1 MAREARRQGSMP
13 AGKKA
18 RRKGG
23 NETRR
28 QRGTLFG
35 GMEATRHSRRQDGK
49 QAGKAAS
56 KEARRQGS
64 KEAGRQRGSEKT
76 RQGGNLFG
84 GKVARSQPRNLQR
97 RQVSQ
102 KQRSKEAIEEAR
114 RQARRQRSKQA
125 GKETMRARRSTQ
137 QQRQSPGGE
146 AQGYTHCARV
156 ARAGPRP
163 DLKRKHAKHDGLPIG
178 GGPRYAMRMRT
189 LRREP

>member
-1 MAREARRQGSMP
+1 MKTGILFLETSKMAREARRQGSMP

-84 GKVARSQPRNLQR
+84 GKVARSQPRNVQR

-114 RQARRQRSKQA
+114 RQARRQSWSWRVSVCQHEMHTAALAAPACA
-125 GKETMRARRSTQ
+125 G
-137 QQRQSPGGE
+137 
-146 AQGYTHCARV
+146 
-156 ARAGPRP
+156 
-163 DLKRKHAKHDGLPIG
+163 
-178 GGPRYAMRMRT
+178 
-189 LRREP
+189 